1 MSKYKNGKIYRIYCD
16 GSNKYYIGSTINSL
30 ESRLSGH
37 KNSKNMCASKEIV
50 NNSKYYVNI
59 ELLEN
64 YPCNNRNEL
73 LLRETEWIKTNIQ
86 NVVNKE
92 IPNINEYNINN
103 STSGYYRCDC
113 GSIIKNKA
121 KIGHNES
128 NKHKNYI
135 NEKNNNINSNQT
147 INKNYVFRGYFK
159 CECGSY
165 IKNNNK
171 TKMRHNETEK
181 HYYYLKVNN
190 LIDKIDDNKNK
201 LVKNKN
207 IINNNKNINY
217 GYYKCI
223 CGSYIKNKGKK
234 QHNETEKHKN
244 YINKK

>member
-1 MSKYKNGKIYRIYCD
+1 MSKYKTGKIYRIYCD

-37 KNSKNMCASKEIV
+37 KYYNNMCASKESV

-73 LLRETEWIKTNIQ
+73 LLRETEWIKKNIQ

-92 IPNINEYNINN
+92 IPNINKDNINN
-103 STSGYYRCDC
+103 STSEYYVCDC
-113 GSIIKNKA
+113 GSIIKYKC
-121 KIGHNES
+121 KKYHNTS
-128 NKHKNYI
+128 QKHKKNI
-135 NEKNNNINSNQT
+135 NEKNNNINSNKK
-147 INKNYVFRGYFK
+147 INKYYGNYGYYK
-159 CECGSY
+159 CICGSY
-165 IKNNNK
+165 IKNSSK
-171 TKMRHNETEK
+171 KEHNETKK

-201 LVKNKN
+201 IVKNKN

-217 GYYKCI
+217 GYYKCG
-223 CGSYIKNKGKK
+223 CGSLIKNKSKK